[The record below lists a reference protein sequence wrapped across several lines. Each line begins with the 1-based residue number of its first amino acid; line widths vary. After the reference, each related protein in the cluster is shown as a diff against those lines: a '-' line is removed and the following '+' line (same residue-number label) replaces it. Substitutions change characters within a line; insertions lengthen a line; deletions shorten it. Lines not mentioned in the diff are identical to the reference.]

1 MKVIMRTLLVPMMI
15 CSWVRASEPLAV
27 KVVDLKS
34 LKLDLPTPLQLRAEM
49 ARLTRPEFDKEYV
62 AATGDT
68 VNALETPGTSVQ
80 AYRDDDGLV
89 FLIDNLGMSLWL
101 HDQDDWH
108 PLLQG
113 VHVFKTFGGMPAHLP
128 VQYLGRGF
136 FAVTQTVPGTVK
148 EKMDDRIPQALAV
161 TFLLDSRQGKMV
173 ARSENFIYSENPP
186 VKIPENWAT
195 IINPKNIDQ
204 SRGDNRH
211 STIAPKPDGT
221 ANP

>member
-1 MKVIMRTLLVPMMI
+1 MMI
-15 CSWVRASEPLAV
+15 CPVCRADEHPAV
-27 KVVDLKS
+27 KMVDHEALKI
-34 LKLDLPTPLQLRAEM
+34 DLPKPLRLRAEM

-80 AYRDDDGLV
+80 AYRADDGLV
-89 FLIDNLGMSLWL
+89 FLVDNLGMSLWL
-101 HDQDDWH
+101 HEQDGWH

-128 VQYLGRGF
+128 VQYLRRGF

-148 EKMDDRIPQALAV
+148 EEKQDRIPQAQAV
-161 TFLLDSRQGKMV
+161 TFLLDSRQGKIV

-186 VKIPENWAT
+186 VKIPENWAKLISAT
-195 IINPKNIDQ
+195 KINQ
-204 SRGDNRH
+204 SQGDNQH
-211 STIAPKPDGT
+211 SATAPKPDR
-221 ANP
+221 APKP